1 MQSVTSP
8 LGRPAHPH
16 EPERRTD
23 RGVTVRAVVIALV
36 LIMAL
41 AMAGYI
47 VEMVLNLAY
56 NFNTESP
63 PIAPLGTTVLIVL
76 LNMLIAR
83 RWKGLSRR
91 ELLVIYAMTS
101 IGAPVV
107 AHGTLVWILSVSIGL
122 REYARTMTEWQS
134 AFFQYVP
141 LWFSPTEAAAVDGY
155 FQGQSSVPWGL
166 WFQPLLWS
174 GLFCIALY
182 GGSVCLLAIFR
193 RHWVSHER
201 LSFPIAQVPL
211 EAIRDSADGV
221 GRFSP
226 ARAFWI
232 GFGAVFALVLLAR
245 LATIFPSLPH
255 IPLNDY
261 DNLVVIVP
269 AQRTGPL
276 VGVGDFTLWLSPWC
290 TALAYLIP
298 KELSFSVWFF
308 WYIRMAETVIAI
320 AAGAT
325 PMGPMD
331 YWGPEFPAPYHQG
344 GGAVIAL
351 GILLFWSGRHYLR
364 QVVRDAIHGRT
375 EDDIA
380 APLGYRLALMGLALC
395 MGYMVIFCMA
405 AGTRLPI
412 ALLLVSL
419 ILAYHMVWA
428 RLRAENG
435 MSFIG
440 FPYTVGRL
448 LQEPLGTAVLRPRE
462 VVTINALSWTYWPG
476 WGEGFEVITGAS
488 LDALKISGSARI
500 PQRLLLAATSVG
512 FAVALVW
519 GMVVILRG
527 TYTLGFWNF
536 DLLYE
541 SWIPSTMRSAGQG
554 NYDAVTNPSHFSP
567 PATIA
572 LVGGMGVTFLLAGL
586 RARFWWWPLHPVGY
600 LAANVWGAHQ
610 QWCPMFIGWL
620 LKTLAIRYGGLKLVQ
635 KTMPAAIG
643 AILAD
648 RLLAFV
654 WPVVV
659 ALARR

>member
-1 MQSVTSP
+1 
-8 LGRPAHPH
+8 
-16 EPERRTD
+16 
-23 RGVTVRAVVIALV
+23 
-36 LIMAL
+36 
-41 AMAGYI
+41 
-47 VEMVLNLAY
+47 
-56 NFNTESP
+56 
-63 PIAPLGTTVLIVL
+63 
-76 LNMLIAR
+76 
-83 RWKGLSRR
+83 
-91 ELLVIYAMTS
+91 
-101 IGAPVV
+101 
-107 AHGTLVWILSVSIGL
+107 
-122 REYARTMTEWQS
+122 
-134 AFFQYVP
+134 
-141 LWFSPTEAAAVDGY
+141 
-155 FQGQSSVPWGL
+155 
-166 WFQPLLWS
+166 
-174 GLFCIALY
+174 
-182 GGSVCLLAIFR
+182 
-193 RHWVSHER
+193 
-201 LSFPIAQVPL
+201 
-211 EAIRDSADGV
+211 
-221 GRFSP
+221 
-226 ARAFWI
+226 
-232 GFGAVFALVLLAR
+232 
-245 LATIFPSLPH
+245 
-255 IPLNDY
+255 
-261 DNLVVIVP
+261 
-269 AQRTGPL
+269 
-276 VGVGDFTLWLSPWC
+276 
-290 TALAYLIP
+290 
-298 KELSFSVWFF
+298 
-308 WYIRMAETVIAI
+308 
-320 AAGAT
+320 
-325 PMGPMD
+325 
-331 YWGPEFPAPYHQG
+331 
-344 GGAVIAL
+344 VIAL

-395 MGYMVIFCMA
+395 MGYMVVFCMA

-488 LDALKISGSARI
+488 LDALKISGSARV

-567 PATIA
+567 PATIV
-572 LVGGMGVTFLLAGL
+572 LVGGMGVTFLLAWL